1 MTAARYLLAPLT
13 LSILMAVPDL
23 GIANPIASVQ
33 DLVNNAMR
41 VPPGAPARVRVRVDD
56 ELVQDERVQ
65 TMRESAMQL
74 IFLDGSEMH
83 LDESSDLV
91 LTRYVFD
98 PDTQSSNA
106 LLKLGAGVF
115 RFVSAGKKD
124 EGVLLQTP
132 AATIGI
138 RGTDIIVTVSV
149 TGATKVSVLE
159 GQISLKPSGLG
170 AGTTVTAGQ
179 VGSVANPNADAS
191 VSEGGPAGSSGSSA
205 DAGGGGSASGGS
217 GGGGD
222 HSGGGAASGGGG
234 GGGSGGS
241 SGGSSGGGG
250 SSAGGGSSGGGAGD
264 GGSGDGGSGDG
275 GSGNGGSDGGNDHCG
290 PGGQGG
296 AGGQGAGHS
305 HDHDSSRGDHSA
317 GGSGHGSRG

>member
-1 MTAARYLLAPLT
+1 MAATRYLFAPLLLT
-13 LSILMAVPDL
+13 VLMIVPDL
-23 GIANPIASVQ
+23 GIASPIANVQ

-41 VPPGAPARVRVRVDD
+41 VPPGSPGRVRVRVSD

-65 TMRESAMQL
+65 TMQQSAVQL
-74 IFLDGSEMH
+74 MFLDGSEMH

-98 PDTQSSNA
+98 PDTQTSNA

-115 RFVSAGKKD
+115 RFVSGGKKD

-159 GQISLKPSGLG
+159 GKISLQPTGTG

-191 VSEGGPAGSSGSSA
+191 VSEGGPAGSSGSADAGQSGGSSSSGGGDHAGGSA
-205 DAGGGGSASGGS
+205 AGGGGSSGGS
-217 GGGGD
+217 GGGS
-222 HSGGGAASGGGG
+222 SG
-234 GGGSGGS
+234 
-241 SGGSSGGGG
+241 GGSSGGGG
-250 SSAGGGSSGGGAGD
+250 SAGGGSDGGGGTG
-264 GGSGDGGSGDG
+264 GGSGDGGSG
-275 GSGNGGSDGGNDHCG
+275 DGGNDHCG

-296 AGGQGAGHS
+296 AGGPGGPGGHGAGHS
-305 HDHDSSRGDHSA
+305 RDRDSSRGDHSGGSA
-317 GGSGHGSRG
+317 GGGGGGRN